1 MTPLKL
7 LSIENLVPMPKSLEF
22 WALIISILAIILS
35 IFTWYRSHKIDRA
48 RRDDEQSDQN
58 SVVLRAHLER
68 DPGKLVVENIGNSEA
83 RNISIRVDNNPILD
97 APGIQV
103 PVGRDYLIGPHSH
116 ISFRVSLNFQI
127 PVPQYIEVT
136 WDDDDSTGKTY
147 RNSLSY

>member
-1 MTPLKL
+1 
-7 LSIENLVPMPKSLEF
+7 MPKSLEF
-22 WALIISILAIILS
+22 WAIVISILAIGIS
-35 IFTWYRSHKIDRA
+35 IFTWFRSHKIDRA
-48 RRDDEQSDQN
+48 RRNDEERDQN
-58 SVVLRAHLER
+58 SADIRAHLER

-83 RNISIRVDNNPILD
+83 RNISIRVDNNPLVD

-103 PVGRDYLIGPHSH
+103 PDGRDYLIGPHSH

-127 PVPQYIEVT
+127 PVPQFIEIN